1 MKGIAE
7 FEAAV
12 AAANLPGA
20 VATITDSKGTC
31 YSRAFGM
38 ADAVAGVPMREDT
51 LFQIASMTKALT
63 STAVLQLVERGKLD
77 LDAPIGAILPEL
89 AEPQVLEGFDDAG
102 AAILRPA
109 KTPVTLRHLLL
120 HTSGCGYTF
129 MDADLLRHAMATGK
143 MAPGKRAS
151 LDLPLSFD
159 PGTNWQYGVG
169 IDWAGLAVEA
179 VSGMTLGEWFER
191 EITGPLGMNQTRFR
205 AAWDAGEAQVH
216 VREAEGGFKT
226 QSMVLGGGEF
236 HNGGGG
242 LSSTA
247 GDYARF
253 LRMILQGGELDGV
266 RVLSPESARIAR
278 EDALPADLSAG
289 EMTTAIPSFA
299 TAFNPIPGQRGGW
312 TLGGYLVNTKTGPAG
327 RSPGSLHWAGIF
339 NCYYWI
345 DTDRD
350 LAGVFLA
357 QIAPFADP
365 GALDAFAALERM
377 ACANA

>member
-20 VATITDSKGTC
+20 VALITDSKDTR
-31 YSRAFGM
+31 YSKAFGM

-51 LFQIASMTKALT
+51 LFQVASMTKALT

-77 LDAPIGAILPEL
+77 LDAPVGPILPEL
-89 AEPQVLEGFDDAG
+89 AEPQVLDGFDADG
-102 AAILRPA
+102 APILRPA

-120 HTSGCGYTF
+120 HTSGCAYTF
-129 MDADLLRHAMATGK
+129 MNADLLRHAMATGK
-143 MAPGKRAS
+143 MAGGKRAS
-151 LDLPLSFD
+151 LDLPLMFD
-159 PGTNWQYGVG
+159 PGTNWQYGTG

-179 VSGMTLGEWFER
+179 VTGMTLGEWLEK
-191 EITGPLGMNQTRFR
+191 ELTGPLGMTNTSFR
-205 AAWDAGEAQVH
+205 PTWDASEAQIH

-226 QSMVLGGGEF
+226 QNMVLGGGEF

-242 LSSTA
+242 ISSTA

-253 LRMILQGGELDGV
+253 LRMILRGGELDGV
-266 RVLSPESARIAR
+266 RVLSPEMARIAR
-278 EDALPADLSAG
+278 EDALPAHLSAG
-289 EMTTAIPSFA
+289 EMTTAMPSFA
-299 TAFNPIPGQRGGW
+299 SAFNPLPGQRGGW
-312 TLGGYLVNTKTGPAG
+312 TLGGYLVNTETGPAG

-345 DTDRD
+345 DLDRD
-350 LAGVFLA
+350 FAGVILA
-357 QIAPFADP
+357 QVAPFADP
-365 GALDAFAALERM
+365 GVLDAFAALERM

>member
-20 VATITDSKGTC
+20 VALITDSKDTR
-31 YSRAFGM
+31 YAKAFGM
-38 ADAVAGVPMREDT
+38 ADSVAGVAMREDT

-77 LDAPIGAILPEL
+77 LDAPVGAILPEL
-89 AEPQVLEGFDDAG
+89 AEPQVLDGFDDAG

-109 KTPVTLRHLLL
+109 KTAVTLRHLLL
-120 HTSGCGYTF
+120 HTSGCAYPF
-129 MDADLLRHAMATGK
+129 MNADLLRHAMATGK
-143 MAPGKRAS
+143 MAGGKRAS
-151 LDLPLSFD
+151 LDLPLMFD
-159 PGTNWQYGVG
+159 PGTDWQYGTG

-179 VSGMTLGEWFER
+179 VTGMTLGEWLEK
-191 EITGPLGMNQTRFR
+191 ELTGPLGMNHTSFR
-205 AAWDAGEAQVH
+205 PAWDASEAQIH
-216 VREAEGGFKT
+216 VRQPEGGFKT
-226 QSMVLGGGEF
+226 QNMVLGGGEF

-242 LSSTA
+242 ISSTA

-253 LRMILQGGELDGV
+253 LRMILRGGELDSV
-266 RVLSPESARIAR
+266 RVLSPEMAQIAR
-278 EDALPADLSAG
+278 EDALPSHLSAG
-289 EMTTAIPSFA
+289 EMTTAMPSLA

-312 TLGGYLVNTKTGPAG
+312 TLGGYLVNTETGPAG

-350 LAGVFLA
+350 FAGVILA

-365 GALDAFAALERM
+365 GVLDAFAALERM